1 MKKGNWKFFGL
12 AILLALGAAGCEY
25 ATEERPVVTTP
36 GQVLP
41 IGGEGEG
48 TGGYEGVAT
57 KFEEGKPAAVCSV
70 LPSKP
75 TVAPGESFKII
86 YQSSNASSGTVIFGD
101 QTFTVST
108 PALELVAVTAP
119 SAAGS
124 YNVTGQATGADG
136 VSASCTSPSPS
147 VAVVAPETLPPAP
160 PQDTTPPS
168 VIATIPSGSA
178 TGVAVTST
186 VTATFSKSLDP
197 TSVSPGTFR
206 LKDNNGVDV
215 PGTVTF
221 DSGAAIF
228 KPLSSL
234 AYMTPYTATI
244 SGVKD
249 LAGNPMA
256 SDHTLSFTTQ
266 LKLLI
271 VGPIKVLPAS
281 QPVDGLVLKFMTGK
295 FKDMKMDDEQ
305 IRFDLC
311 PTSDFENDPKCFRAK
326 FGDGGF
332 LELNNGKYESIDF
345 TNLPDGSVKVLS
357 ERKVADL
364 KYPDD
369 FKYFRL
375 APDCDSAI
383 SPGWDSCDGWFLA
396 GVELLVRP
404 QGGNFKSVYRNPCVN
419 RWIDES
425 EDGDWSNES
434 PHSLD
439 DDAYCFYVETCT
451 DDDADTES
459 SVKIEIPV
467 NQPLE
472 TSMTSWL
479 TESYAGEGAK
489 IENVKDG
496 ALPFGLNWNWFS
508 IGEFDDF
515 ERSNFTQS
523 SSPYNHYS
531 QTTSYGATV
540 YDGRNRLKDEYR
552 VKITG
557 DDAWHLC
564 KIKVYH
570 IRPGDRAF
578 LDNLACKMDGSS
590 PDVWISTQLSD
601 SHVESQYWPYRIVD
615 DVDYMTLKSGTC
627 SGFDT
632 IEWGKG
638 ADGFGKY

>member
-12 AILLALGAAGCEY
+12 AVLIALGSFGCEY
-25 ATEERPVVTTP
+25 VNEETPVVTTPTP

-41 IGGEGEG
+41 IGGAGVGPVAPPVFCSVVPSQG
-48 TGGYEGVAT
+48 TVTAGKNVDIFVTLENSPKATITFGSQTSEVTASQTVNFPTTDPGTYTLFGQALDPEGVPVPCIVALNSVTVLAPEETPPADTTPPAVSAT
-57 KFEEGKPAAVCSV
+57 NPTNGAA
-70 LPSKP
+70 
-75 TVAPGESFKII
+75 
-86 YQSSNASSGTVIFGD
+86 
-101 QTFTVST
+101 
-108 PALELVAVTAP
+108 
-119 SAAGS
+119 
-124 YNVTGQATGADG
+124 G
-136 VSASCTSPSPS
+136 VSASTAITVTFSEPVETVAAANFS
-147 VAVVAPETLPPAP
+147 VA
-160 PQDTTPPS
+160 
-168 VIATIPSGSA
+168 
-178 TGVAVTST
+178 
-186 VTATFSKSLDP
+186 
-197 TSVSPGTFR
+197 
-206 LKDNNGVDV
+206 
-215 PGTVTF
+215 GTVTMLN
-221 DSGAAIF
+221 DVSA
-228 KPLSSL
+228 KLVPS
-234 AYMTPYTATI
+234 TAFTAGQIVSVTI
-244 SGVKD
+244 SGIEDK
-249 LAGNPMA
+249 AGNVMA
-256 SDHTLSFTTQ
+256 APHTFSFTVAGG
-266 LKLLI
+266 
-271 VGPIKVLPAS
+271 VGPVGPVVRPPFGEIKGFLDEPVVKS
-281 QPVDGLVLKFMTGK
+281 EPVDGLVLKLMTGK
-295 FKDMKMDDEQ
+295 FRDMKMDDEQ

-375 APDCDSAI
+375 APDCDTAF

-439 DDAYCFYVETCT
+439 DDAYCFYVETCS

-496 ALPFGLNWNWFS
+496 ALPFGLNWNWFTT
-508 IGEFDDF
+508 GEFDDF
-515 ERSNFTQS
+515 ERSNFTLT

-564 KIKVYH
+564 KIHVYH
-570 IRPGDRAF
+570 IRPGDRKF
-578 LDNLACKMDGSS
+578 LDSLDCKANKSNLN
-590 PDVWISTQLSD
+590 VWISTQLTD
-601 SHVESQYWPYRIVD
+601 SNVESQYWPFSPVD
-615 DVDYMTLKSGTC
+615 GFDYMTLGDDHC
-627 SGFDT
+627 GGFDT